1 MVILKC
7 IPLPTLCRPTYLGG
21 LGLRDL
27 SSNNLAFLAKM
38 AWRIYSNM
46 DSTLGKLVSAKY
58 CIRNKFVFQNV
69 SFDVDN
75 VLHLAYSQALEYW
88 IVSELPKVSDAIG
101 KTVVNLNWKFPP
113 SPWHKLNCDGASSF
127 ESFLAGAGS
136 VICNSSGVFVAAL
149 AHHLPSNSSTV
160 AELWV
165 VRDGLLL
172 ALKLQISYLIVDS
185 DSSSTISFETIRLP
199 VIGI

>member
-1 MVILKC
+1 MNISLSGLLNTCSFSCFTDNPPWSTFYPYILWN
-7 IPLPTLCRPTYLGG
+7 IWT
-21 LGLRDL
+21 
-27 SSNNLAFLAKM
+27 A
-38 AWRIYSNM
+38 
-46 DSTLGKLVSAKY
+46 
-58 CIRNKFVFQNV
+58 RNKFVFQNV